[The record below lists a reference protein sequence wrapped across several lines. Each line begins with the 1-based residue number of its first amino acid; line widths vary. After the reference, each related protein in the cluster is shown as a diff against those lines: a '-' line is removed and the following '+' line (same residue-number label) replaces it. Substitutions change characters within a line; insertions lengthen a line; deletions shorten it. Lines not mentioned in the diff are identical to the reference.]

1 MKFKFLNKIYKKNS
15 ILFTIILIISYC
27 ILMSIGDNLSSLI
40 GIEKIITLPIGI
52 ILSFIVFSFLKK
64 NNLLNEHGLKKSNTP
79 PAIMLYY
86 LPLLLLISVNLWN
99 GITLNYKIHETIL
112 YILSMFCVG
121 FLEEI
126 IFRGLLFKE
135 MSKDNIKVAV
145 IVSSLTFGMG
155 HIINLIN
162 GSNVELISNLLQ
174 VIYATGAGFMFT
186 MIYLK
191 TDSLFIC
198 IITHSLFNS
207 LSAFSVDINNINSE
221 IITSILITLISIFYA
236 LYIFVILKRQ
246 SKNN

>member
-1 MKFKFLNKIYKKNS
+1 
-15 ILFTIILIISYC
+15 
-27 ILMSIGDNLSSLI
+27 
-40 GIEKIITLPIGI
+40 
-52 ILSFIVFSFLKK
+52 
-64 NNLLNEHGLKKSNTP
+64 
-79 PAIMLYY
+79 
-86 LPLLLLISVNLWN
+86 
-99 GITLNYKIHETIL
+99 
-112 YILSMFCVG
+112 MFCVG

-207 LSAFSVDINNINSE
+207 LSAFSVDVNNINSE